1 MNTTFRL
8 LYRLF
13 TNKTYFKL
21 YYLVVSIIFTTALS
35 LIPNMNILT
44 KVAILWSLL
53 LLTIDFLRLLT
64 GKIKPNVIKL
74 PIYLFVLITLIL
86 NILIYPDVN
95 NIKTWVINLIPL
107 FLFFSIDTVKNKK
120 SLFKE
125 VSLFSSFFV
134 LISSIISLI
143 SLIMI
148 CTNNIIRIPLDPTYP
163 QGGYHEYVGLFSNGN
178 AFGIF
183 SSISIIFTIYL
194 LFNTESIKDKSFL
207 YLNLLLQSITLI
219 LSEGRSAFLVIL
231 SLIFIFMYI
240 YLSKSWI
247 RFSLIFLPL
256 VFLITF
262 IATHFN
268 NLRPYLAG
276 RENIWLA
283 ASKVIK
289 SHPLTGVGNT
299 NMVPMVDAAKE
310 QWLYGLPTG
319 GIHNIYIETATING
333 IISSL
338 LIILFIL
345 ITFYYLVKKIQVSFS
360 FNKKLL
366 TCLFSLFVGLALVN
380 LMESTLLYKV
390 SFINIVFWSVT
401 GYLISLTQCSSK
413 SS

>member
-1 MNTTFRL
+1 MHNTFSS

-35 LIPNMNILT
+35 LIPNINILT
-44 KVAILWSLL
+44 KIAILWSLML
-53 LLTIDFLRLLT
+53 LAIDFFRVLT
-64 GKIKPNVIKL
+64 GKIKTNLIKL
-74 PIYLFVLITLIL
+74 PIYLFILLTLIF
-86 NILIYPDVN
+86 NIVIYPDVN

-107 FLFFSIDTVKNKK
+107 FLFFSIDTIKDEK
-120 SLFKE
+120 SLFNE
-125 VSLFSSFFV
+125 VKLFSSFFI

-148 CTNNIIRIPLDPTYP
+148 CSNNIIKIPLDPTYP

-183 SSISIIFTIYL
+183 STISIVFTIYL
-194 LFNTESIKDKSFL
+194 LFYSKSIKSKSFL
-207 YLNLLLQSITLI
+207 YLNLLVQSITLI
-219 LSEGRSAFLVIL
+219 LSGGRSAFLVIL

-240 YLSKSWI
+240 YLNKTWI

-256 VFLITF
+256 LFLITF
-262 IATHFN
+262 ITTHFN
-268 NLRPYLAG
+268 NLRSYLAG

-283 ASKVIK
+283 AIKVIK
-289 SHPLTGVGNT
+289 KHPLTGVGNT

-310 QWLYGLPTG
+310 KWLYGLSTG
-319 GIHNIYIETATING
+319 GIHNIYIEISTVNG
-333 IISSL
+333 IIAAL

-345 ITFYYLVKKIQVSFS
+345 ITFFYLVKKIQVSFS

-366 TCLFSLFVGLALVN
+366 TCLFSLFIGLALVN
-380 LMESTLLYKV
+380 LMESTLLYKI

-401 GYLISLTQCSSK
+401 GYLISLTQNNSNSL
-413 SS
+413 